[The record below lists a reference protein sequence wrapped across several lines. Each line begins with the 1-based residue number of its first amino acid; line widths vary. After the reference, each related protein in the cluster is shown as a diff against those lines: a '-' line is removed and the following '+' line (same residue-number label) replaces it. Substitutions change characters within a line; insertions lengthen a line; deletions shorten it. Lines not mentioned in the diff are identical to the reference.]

1 MEIPA
6 ASKGDIAPD
15 PWSYSPLEQTDRS
28 VRLLRLQPGRTED
41 LIRCDLQTVSLD
53 DKSRP
58 DYGAL
63 SYVWGS
69 IEPGETIMFNGV
81 PGKKI
86 SANLAAALRQL
97 RKEDEATLLWVD
109 QLCINQEDLDERGQ
123 QVQLMSAI
131 YSGASYTPIWLGEAR
146 EDTVAGLQILK
157 LASEQ
162 YFQTAWSAVEYD
174 ETGTT
179 KAMVGTKGLLVSF
192 DSHRNAQM
200 GFPPRDDV
208 KWEAFLDI
216 ITRSW
221 FKRV

>member
-15 PWSYSPLEQTDRS
+15 PWSYSPLEQINRS

-41 LIRCDLQTVSLD
+41 LIRCDLQT
-53 DKSRP
+53 
-58 DYGAL
+58 
-63 SYVWGS
+63 
-69 IEPGETIMFNGV
+69 IMFNSV

-200 GFPPRDDV
+200 GFLPRDDV

-221 FKRV
+221 FKRF